1 MVVFG
6 IFSKPR
12 SPEKQSSTP
21 LINKSRDILAEL
33 MDLENNYNKRMNS
46 TNDPNT
52 SSLNLNDFMNDLNKK
67 DYINYKDM
75 LLNSLYSQV
84 EYLRKDSLMKTE
96 CIKALVSNNQINS
109 INPNATYQQHRNA
122 IIDDDI
128 NSSTSEHSHTESRKL
143 YESISSGSP
152 EYSHSSEQMT
162 YGLNKID
169 TNNQL
174 EEIRKL
180 KKSEFYNNNNNNKD
194 FAAWEKHTTGFGSK
208 MLHRMGYIGGGLGK
222 HGDGILNPI
231 TSNTKLDATVN
242 VNPGMPS
249 SGNDQEINPI
259 RVENE
264 VKPWPKNTTLIT
276 GSSMISGLNEK
287 KLTRYNAKVR
297 CFPGAS
303 IDDMYDFLKPHIK
316 KKPTN
321 IILHISS
328 NDSTQK
334 SADKIIEEIKNLKLY
349 IESVL
354 PKVRLYLSCPIVR
367 TDNNRANLTL
377 REVDLYM
384 KSQNYS
390 VKNDNIDNTCLGRKG
405 LHLNLKGSGRLAI
418 NFISLMRR
426 L

>member
-12 SPEKQSSTP
+12 SEKESSTP
-21 LINKSRDILAEL
+21 LNNNSRDILAEL
-33 MDLENNYNKRMNS
+33 MDLENNHKRMNS
-46 TNDPNT
+46 TSDPNNT
-52 SSLNLNDFMNDLNKK
+52 SSLNDFINDLNKK

-122 IIDDDI
+122 IIDDGT
-128 NSSTSEHSHTESRKL
+128 NSSTSEHSHTESKKL

-152 EYSHSSEQMT
+152 EYSHYSEQMT

-169 TNNQL
+169 TNIQL

-180 KKSEFYNNNNNNKD
+180 KKFEFYNNNNNKD

-208 MLHRMGYIGGGLGK
+208 MLQRMGYIGGGLGK

-249 SGNDQEINPI
+249 SVNDQEINPI

-367 TDNNRANLTL
+367 TDNIRANLTL

-384 KSQNYS
+384 KSLNYS